1 MAKQLI
7 TIGTPGAGGG
17 DPAHAAFKKIND
29 NATELYNAAIP
40 DTEEKKT
47 QARANL
53 GLGTAAT
60 KNVGTAA
67 GNLLEV
73 GGLGLGGDAVL
84 YPGVGSAAGFEEY
97 HKKRSGFFFSN
108 TPGISLNGGVL
119 PQYAAYM
126 VSVLDGGGFFGI
138 GGEILGKEIFAIQ
151 GAVGNSAY
159 PVTKYALL
167 HTGIYTVDGNGFI
180 KSASPVVKLFA
191 DKIEL
196 NSEGQLQDITFEK
209 LGVGDYLVKG
219 SLGFAQIGWYIEMP
233 KDANGN
239 VLVAVV
245 YEQLENNDISVKTYA
260 KKFDDETGDIVAN
273 LTKPRDI
280 PAGRWIDIRL
290 QELPQPEVQISESN
304 TPPDFQPT
312 NLAQAVAEALNYD
325 SQ

>member
-67 GNLLEV
+67 GNVMEV
-73 GGLGLGGDAVL
+73 GAF
-84 YPGVGSAAGFEEY
+84 GVGSTSGPTTFYSNINIGNISTGFY
-97 HKKRSGFFFSN
+97 SVSPFAIGS
-108 TPGISLNGGVL
+108 PGANGGGNLFVFGSENYQVQFHKQNIQNQL
-119 PQYAAYM
+119 SIRFGA
-126 VSVLDGGGFFGI
+126 GGDLFTGWGSILISGI
-138 GGEILGKEIFAIQ
+138 NATTD
-151 GAVGNSAY
+151 
-159 PVTKYALL
+159 P
-167 HTGIYTVDGNGFI
+167 NGFI
-180 KSASPVVKLFA
+180 KSASPVVNLFS

-196 NSEGQLQDITFEK
+196 NSEAQLQDITFEK
-209 LGVGDYLVKG
+209 LGVGDYLIKG
-219 SLGFAQIGWYIEMP
+219 STGFAQSGWYIEMP

-280 PAGRWIDIRL
+280 PAGRWIDLRL
-290 QELPQPEVQISESN
+290 QELPQPEIQIHELIA
-304 TPPDFQPT
+304 PPDSQPT
-312 NLAQAVAEALNYD
+312 NLAQAVAEALNNGIE
-325 SQ
+325 Q